1 MNCVEIKINLH
12 DFVDE
17 LIDDEGKKE
26 IEDHLKTCNSCFAE
40 YKRIRKF
47 FDKLKNIP
55 YTIDPPD
62 TIIEQLSAELL
73 KRAAA
78 DIKEEPAKPQINV
91 KKVKREQIKQEKKL
105 KKVRGVVRKSNVTKS
120 IFTTRIASPLPSR
133 FSTSLSKTLWTLL
146 PLVLIAVGYFIY
158 DFTLLNSPWKV
169 RTVTGSVVINGQVSL
184 SERWDEGENLAID
197 EFSKAVI
204 NIPKTGRME
213 VEPNSFLILLKAKDK
228 SNRIKL
234 LRGSIQIINT
244 SLIPY
249 LAIEL
254 NDAVIHDRGGTF
266 SIAIDENSNARV
278 SVEYGYLEIEQK
290 GRIYFLD
297 EGYLCELRS
306 SLHPGTPYRSDASEI
321 LKSEVAKFDY
331 ENGGDASIEKI
342 ISEARESD
350 LLTLLALI
358 PRSAESY
365 RTVLFNKITAYY
377 PPPPG
382 VTLEGI
388 KKLDSEMLERWWFEI
403 EWQI

>member
-26 IEDHLKTCNSCFAE
+26 IENHLKTCNSCFAE

-55 YTIDPPD
+55 YTIDPPN

-73 KRAAA
+73 KRANA
-78 DIKEEPAKPQINV
+78 DIKEDLAKPQINI

-105 KKVRGVVRKSNVTKS
+105 KKVRGPVRKSNITKS
-120 IFTTRIASPLPSR
+120 IFTTRITSPLPSR
-133 FSTSLSKTLWTLL
+133 FSLSLSKTIWTLL

-158 DFTLLNSPWKV
+158 DFTLLNAPWKV
-169 RTVTGSVVINGQVSL
+169 RTVTGSVVINGKVSL
-184 SERWDEGENLAID
+184 SERWDEGENLSID
-197 EFSKAVI
+197 ELSKAVI

-244 SLIPY
+244 SLMPY

-254 NDAVIHDRGGTF
+254 NDAIIHDRGGTF
-266 SIAIDENSNARV
+266 SITTDNNSNAKI
-278 SVEYGYLEIEQK
+278 SVDYGYLEIEQK
-290 GRIYFLD
+290 GRTYYLD
-297 EGYLCELRS
+297 EGYICELRS
-306 SLHPGTPYRSDASEI
+306 SLHPGTPYKYDASEL

-331 ENGGDASIEKI
+331 ENGGDTSIEKI

-358 PRSAESY
+358 PRSSESY
-365 RTVLFNKITAYY
+365 RSVLFNKITAYY

-382 VTLEGI
+382 VTLDGI
-388 KKLDSEMLERWWFEI
+388 IKLDAEMLERWWFEI

>member
-17 LIDDEGKKE
+17 LIDEEGKKE
-26 IEDHLKTCNSCFAE
+26 IENHLKTCNSCFAE

-55 YTIDPPD
+55 YTIDPPA

-73 KRAAA
+73 KRASAEV
-78 DIKEEPAKPQINV
+78 KEEQSKPQINL
-91 KKVKREQIKQEKKL
+91 KKIKREQIKQENEL
-105 KKVRGVVRKSNVTKS
+105 KKFRGAIRKSNITRS
-120 IFTTRIASPLPSR
+120 ILTTRITRPLPSR
-133 FSTSLSKTLWTLL
+133 YNLSLSKTIWTLL

-169 RTVTGSVVINGQVSL
+169 RTVTGSVVINGQTNL
-184 SERWDEGENLAID
+184 SERWDEGENLSVD
-197 EFSKAVI
+197 EYSKVVI

-228 SNRIKL
+228 NNRIKL
-234 LRGSIQIINT
+234 LRGSIQITNT

-254 NDAVIHDRGGTF
+254 NDAVLHDRGGTF
-266 SIAIDENSNARV
+266 SITTDDNSNAKIYV
-278 SVEYGYLEIEQK
+278 DYGFLEIERK
-290 GRIYFLD
+290 GRTYFLD
-297 EGYLCELRS
+297 EGYICELRT
-306 SLHPGTPYRSDASEI
+306 SLHPGTPYRADASEL
-321 LKSEVAKFDY
+321 LKSEVSKFDY
-331 ENGGDASIEKI
+331 ENGGDTSIEKI
-342 ISEARESD
+342 INEAKESD

-358 PRSAESY
+358 PRTTESY
-365 RTVLFNKITAYY
+365 RSILFNKITSYY

-388 KKLDSEMLERWWFEI
+388 IKLDGEMLERWWFEI

>member
-26 IEDHLKTCNSCFAE
+26 IENHLKTCNSCFAE

-55 YTIDPPD
+55 YTIDPPA

-78 DIKEEPAKPQINV
+78 DVKEELSKPQINI
-91 KKVKREQIKQEKKL
+91 KKIKREQIKQEKEL
-105 KKVRGVVRKSNVTKS
+105 QKVRGVIRKSNVTRS
-120 IFTTRIASPLPSR
+120 IFTTKLTRPLPSR
-133 FSTSLSKTLWTLL
+133 YSLSLTKTIWTLL
-146 PLVLIAVGYFIY
+146 PIVLIAVGYFIY
-158 DFTLLNSPWKV
+158 DFMLINSPWKV
-169 RTVTGSVVINGQVSL
+169 RTVAGSVAINGQISL

-197 EFSKAVI
+197 EFSKVVI
-204 NIPKTGRME
+204 NIPKTGRLE

-234 LRGSIQIINT
+234 LRGAIQVINT
-244 SLIPY
+244 SLMPY
-249 LAIEL
+249 LTIEL

-266 SIAIDENSNARV
+266 NLLIDDNSNAKV
-278 SVEYGYLEIEQK
+278 YVEYGYLEIEQK
-290 GRIYFLD
+290 GRTYFLD
-297 EGYLCELRS
+297 EGYICELRTS
-306 SLHPGTPYRSDASEI
+306 MHPGTPYRADASEI

-331 ENGGDASIEKI
+331 ENGGDTSIGKI
-342 ISEARESD
+342 ISNARESD

-365 RTVLFNKITAYY
+365 RSILFNKITAYY

-382 VTLEGI
+382 VTQEGI
-388 KKLDSEMLERWWFEI
+388 IKLDRDMLERWWFEI

>member
-17 LIDDEGKKE
+17 LIDEEGKKE
-26 IEDHLKTCNSCFAE
+26 IENHLKTCNSCFAE

-55 YTIDPPD
+55 YTIDPPA

-73 KRAAA
+73 KRASAEV
-78 DIKEEPAKPQINV
+78 KEEQSKPQINL
-91 KKVKREQIKQEKKL
+91 KKIKREQIKQENEL
-105 KKVRGVVRKSNVTKS
+105 KKFRGAIRKSNITRS
-120 IFTTRIASPLPSR
+120 ILTTRITRPLPSR
-133 FSTSLSKTLWTLL
+133 YNLSLSKTIWTLL

-169 RTVTGSVVINGQVSL
+169 RTVTGSVVINGQTNL
-184 SERWDEGENLAID
+184 SERWDEGENLSVD
-197 EFSKAVI
+197 EYSKVVI

-234 LRGSIQIINT
+234 LRGSIQITNT

-254 NDAVIHDRGGTF
+254 NDAILHDRGGTF
-266 SIAIDENSNARV
+266 SITTDDNSNAKIYV
-278 SVEYGYLEIEQK
+278 DYGFLEIERK
-290 GRIYFLD
+290 GRTYFLD
-297 EGYLCELRS
+297 EGYICELRT
-306 SLHPGTPYRSDASEI
+306 SLHPGTPYRADASEL
-321 LKSEVAKFDY
+321 LKSEVSKFDY
-331 ENGGDASIEKI
+331 ENGGDTSIEKI
-342 ISEARESD
+342 INEAKESD

-358 PRSAESY
+358 PRTTESY
-365 RTVLFNKITAYY
+365 RSILFNKITAYY

-388 KKLDSEMLERWWFEI
+388 IKLDGEMLERWWFEI